1 MRTIKFTLALV
12 ALAQS
17 AGVARAED
25 EHGFWWY
32 QEAKVACIGDVIRLC
47 RGFMPDEDKV
57 RGCMTDKKA
66 LVSKSCAEF
75 YPGGSKAD

>member
-1 MRTIKFTLALV
+1 MKTVELTLACAVL
-12 ALAQS
+12 ALS
-17 AGVARAED
+17 AGVARAEE

-32 QEAKVACIGDVIRLC
+32 QEAKVACLSDVIRLC
-47 RGFMPDEDKV
+47 RSSMPDEDKV